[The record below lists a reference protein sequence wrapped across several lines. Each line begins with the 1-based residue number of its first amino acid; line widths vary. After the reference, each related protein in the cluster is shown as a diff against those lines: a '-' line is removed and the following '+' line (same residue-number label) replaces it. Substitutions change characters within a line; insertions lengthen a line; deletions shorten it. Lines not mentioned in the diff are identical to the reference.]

1 MIKEALSPYKYGVFL
16 YLPSLLS
23 SNLSPS
29 SLSPPLSLFLLL
41 GLSATGYQDDDGE
54 RQSGS
59 PLSLSPIPALSA
71 PAPTAKWPPIVFD
84 GFNS

>member
-16 YLPSLLS
+16 YLSSLLS

-41 GLSATGYQDDDGE
+41 GVSATGCQDDDGE
-54 RQSGS
+54 R
-59 PLSLSPIPALSA
+59 
-71 PAPTAKWPPIVFD
+71 
-84 GFNS
+84 

>member
-16 YLPSLLS
+16 YLSSLLS

-41 GLSATGYQDDDGE
+41 GVSATGCQDDDGE
-54 RQSGS
+54 RRSGS
-59 PLSLSPIPALSA
+59 PLSLSHPSPFRTSA
-71 PAPTAKWPPIVFD
+71 
-84 GFNS
+84 NSEVASHRF